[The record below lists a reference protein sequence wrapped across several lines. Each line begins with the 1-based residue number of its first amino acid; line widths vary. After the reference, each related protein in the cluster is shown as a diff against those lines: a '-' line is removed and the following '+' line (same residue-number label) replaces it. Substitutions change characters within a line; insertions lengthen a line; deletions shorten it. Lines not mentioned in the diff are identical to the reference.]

1 MSLADKIYFL
11 LLLLTLASYL
21 VKLNR
26 QEKFIRWITILLSF
40 WLVATLAAVLLPLN
54 GVIRN
59 NLFIYHIITP
69 VEFTL
74 ILLLYRSYFENTV
87 IKRIL
92 IYSIPI
98 FILLCIVF
106 SLFVQKTDV
115 SNSYTSIIESAVIIS
130 VSLLFLKETAQ
141 LQRVKSLVHYPMF
154 WISVAILFGYT
165 APLIIEG
172 MLNYLIDQSMKLAQ
186 QLYLIS
192 YFSNYILLILFMI
205 AIFCD
210 RRPYTNINKPVIKSP
225 VHGKQ

>member
-1 MSLADKIYFL
+1 MNLADKIYFL

-26 QEKFIRWITILLSF
+26 QEKFIRWITILLIF
-40 WLVATLAAVLLPLN
+40 WLVATLAAVLLPLY
-54 GVIRN
+54 GVISK

-74 ILLLYRSYFENTV
+74 ILLLYHSYFENV
-87 IKRIL
+87 LIKKIL
-92 IYSIPI
+92 VYSIPI

-106 SLFVQKTDV
+106 SLFVQKTDI
-115 SNSYTSIIESAVIIS
+115 SNSYTSIIQSAVIIS

-141 LQRVKSLVHYPMF
+141 LQRVKSLIHYPMF

-172 MLNYLIDQSMKLAQ
+172 MLNYLIDQSMALAQ

-192 YFSNYILLILFMI
+192 YFSNYVLLILFMI
-205 AIFCD
+205 AVYCN
-210 RRPYTNINKPVIKSP
+210 RSSSNINQPAKKSTL
-225 VHGKQ
+225 HGKQ